1 MLLLTGI
8 LAFIFLV
15 VGAISLIVA
24 FIQAVKKNTK
34 AAGKCMIVLGVCFF
48 GLVASVLINVSLPQ
62 EESVNDSAIVSDS
75 TSETNERATQ
85 ETESEPVENT
95 VKSLETTTQP
105 PQEPEKVDIVDSPIV
120 VTYDEVYR
128 AYKENEL
135 RADDTYKNNRY
146 QITAKVNGMSTG
158 GLFNLTGGATLT
170 MEKQI
175 GNTIVFFYAEF
186 EKEQEDALKTISVG
200 DTITFEG
207 ECLSAGSWIE
217 CELLE

>member
-15 VGAISLIVA
+15 VGAISIIAAL
-24 FIQAVKKNTK
+24 IQAVKKNTK

-48 GLVASVLINVSLPQ
+48 GLIASVLINVSLPQ
-62 EESVNDSAIVSDS
+62 EEFTNDSAIVSDS
-75 TSETNERATQ
+75 TSDTSEKATQ
-85 ETESEPVENT
+85 ETGSKSVED
-95 VKSLETTTQP
+95 VVLSLETVPQLT
-105 PQEPEKVDIVDSPIV
+105 QEPEKVETEDSSTV
-120 VTYDEVYR
+120 VTYDEIYC

-146 QITAKVNGMSTG
+146 QITAKVNGISTG

-170 MEKQI
+170 MEKQV
-175 GNTIVFFYAEF
+175 GDTIVFFYAEF
-186 EKEQEDALKTISVG
+186 ENEQEEALKTINVG

>member
-15 VGAISLIVA
+15 VGAISLIVT

-75 TSETNERATQ
+75 TSDTNERATQ

-120 VTYDEVYR
+120 VT
-128 AYKENEL
+128 
-135 RADDTYKNNRY
+135 
-146 QITAKVNGMSTG
+146 
-158 GLFNLTGGATLT
+158 
-170 MEKQI
+170 
-175 GNTIVFFYAEF
+175 
-186 EKEQEDALKTISVG
+186 
-200 DTITFEG
+200 
-207 ECLSAGSWIE
+207 
-217 CELLE
+217 

>member
-15 VGAISLIVA
+15 VGAISLIVT

-75 TSETNERATQ
+75 TSDTNERATQ

-146 QITAKVNGMSTG
+146 QITAKVNAMSTG

-170 MEKQI
+170 MEKQV

-186 EKEQEDALKTISVG
+186 EKEQEDALKTINVG